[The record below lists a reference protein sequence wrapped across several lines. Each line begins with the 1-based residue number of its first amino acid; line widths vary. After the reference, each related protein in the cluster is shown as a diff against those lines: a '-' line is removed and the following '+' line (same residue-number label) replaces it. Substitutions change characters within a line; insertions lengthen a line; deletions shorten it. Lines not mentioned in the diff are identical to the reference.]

1 MCGVGRDAAV
11 AAAVAALRSLRIPH
25 VSIHPETEK
34 VSVSTGTGTVLLYT
48 LVDAVTL
55 KIR

>member
-34 VSVSTGTGTVLLYT
+34 VSVSTGTVILYT

-55 KIR
+55 KIM